1 MRRHSGGTAP
11 TAAGTGAGGLPRVCS
26 TASFALLRGFAA
38 APGPVHCG
46 VPVAGIGAGGPPSSD
61 RGCSSQASCG
71 GGDGVGVGAGA
82 GARARP
88 PSVGGGPGLLGGGG
102 GAGGAGGAGAGA
114 GASGWSSGSLETS
127 SAAHA
132 HNTRT
137 QLSPTSLPH
146 TNTTRH
152 PPPLRIP
159 LK

>member
-46 VPVAGIGAGGPPSSD
+46 VPIAGIGAGGPPSSD
-61 RGCSSQASCG
+61 LGCSSQASCG
-71 GGDGVGVGAGA
+71 GGDGVGG
-82 GARARP
+82 
-88 PSVGGGPGLLGGGG
+88 
-102 GAGGAGGAGAGA
+102 GA
-114 GASGWSSGSLETS
+114 GASGWSSGALETS

-137 QLSPTSLPH
+137 QLSPASLLH
-146 TNTTRH
+146 TNTKRH